1 MISALLVVIFLC
13 LCADVWLKGTVNH
26 PQHRLLATER
36 VIGLGASNQV
46 PSFSAAPWC
55 AGWRSL
61 RYVVENKSSADEVGL
76 LSSLAPI
83 QYYSSPIS
91 LLASIYSAATQQQSP
106 SFSLSLSL
114 PIDIYCARNRTLA
127 PLSLMRNRIFVYVED
142 GADGVVPTSPEG
154 TAGLFPRWNTL
165 ESNIY

>member
-1 MISALLVVIFLC
+1 MTVAADQKNRWRALYKLQRGWNKNQTKFSDDQPSIHKRESRHNMKLIYDDFCLVSSCFLC
-13 LCADVWLKGTVNH
+13 LCADVWLKGTVNVS
-26 PQHRLLATER
+26 QHRLLATER

-55 AGWRSL
+55 SGWRSL

-91 LLASIYSAATQQQSP
+91 LLASIYSA
-106 SFSLSLSL
+106 LSLSS
-114 PIDIYCARNRTLA
+114 YRYTLRA
-127 PLSLMRNRIFVYVED
+127 E
-142 GADGVVPTSPEG
+142 
-154 TAGLFPRWNTL
+154 
-165 ESNIY
+165 